1 MSFLVSPDWL
11 VKRMKEHPDHTAIVD
26 VRFSLGDSSAGETAY
41 QESHIPD
48 AVYLDL
54 NKHLS
59 SPVQAHGG
67 NHPLPDMEDFAA
79 KLGEIGIDQGTTVV
93 IYDQANDMFSAR
105 LWWLLYYAGHEHAYI
120 LEGGFD
126 RWVKQGKVTTNQ
138 VPVPSVKNF
147 EPAVRSDEVAH
158 MEEVKEKVR
167 SGSAVLLDSR
177 AEDRYLGKTE
187 PLHHKAGHIPGAKNY
202 FWKKVLTENG
212 GWKNNEA
219 LQAHF
224 ASLPKTD
231 EIIVSCGSGVS
242 ACPNV
247 LGLKMAGYKNVKLY
261 PGSFSDWIT
270 YPENDV
276 ATEEE

>member
-1 MSFLVSPDWL
+1 MSILVSPDWL
-11 VKRMKEHPDHTAIVD
+11 AKRMKQHPDHTAIVD
-26 VRFSLGDSSAGETAY
+26 VRFSLGDPSAGETAY
-41 QESHIPD
+41 QTSHIPG

-59 SPVQAHGG
+59 SPVQTHGG
-67 NHPLPDMEDFAA
+67 NHPLPDIEDFAE
-79 KLGEIGIDQGTTVV
+79 KLGELGIDQETTVV

-105 LWWLLYYAGHEHAYI
+105 LWWLLYYVGHEHAYI
-120 LEGGFD
+120 LEGGLD
-126 RWVKQGKVTTNQ
+126 QWVKQGKVTTNQ
-138 VPVPSVKNF
+138 VPVPTVKSF
-147 EPAVRSDEVAH
+147 APAVRSGKVAH
-158 MEEVKEKVR
+158 MDEVKEKVQN
-167 SGSAVLLDSR
+167 GSAVLLDSR

-187 PLHHKAGHIPGAKNY
+187 PLYHKAGHIPGAKNY
-202 FWKKVLTENG
+202 FWKEVLTENG
-212 GWKNNEA
+212 EWKDHEA

-224 ASLPKTD
+224 ASLPETD

-247 LGLKMAGYKNVKLY
+247 LALTMAGYKNVKLY

>member
-1 MSFLVSPDWL
+1 MSVLVSPDWL
-11 VKRMKEHPDHTAIVD
+11 VKRMKEYPDQTAIVD

-41 QESHIPD
+41 QEGHIPG

-54 NKHLS
+54 TKHLS

-67 NHPLPDMEDFAA
+67 NHPLPDRHDFAE
-79 KLGEIGIDQGTTVV
+79 KLGEVGIDRETTVV
-93 IYDQANDMFSAR
+93 IYDQDNDMFSAR
-105 LWWLLYYAGHEHAYI
+105 LWWLLYYAGHEHTYI
-120 LEGGFD
+120 LDGGFN
-126 RWVKQGKVTTNQ
+126 RWMKQGNVATNQ
-138 VPVPSVKNF
+138 VPVPSVKRF
-147 EPAVRSDEVAH
+147 EPAVRSNEVAH
-158 MEEVKEKVR
+158 MEEVKEKVE

-177 AEDRYLGKTE
+177 AKDRYLGKTE
-187 PLHHKAGHIPGAKNY
+187 PLYTKAGHIPGAKNY
-202 FWKKVLTENG
+202 FWKEVLTENG
-212 GWKNNEA
+212 DWKDVEA

-224 ASLPKTD
+224 ASLTETK

-247 LGLKMAGYKNVKLY
+247 LGLKMAGYENVKLY

-276 ATEEE
+276 TTEAE